1 MSEMPDEDTLT
12 KISLNDLNVK
22 KLYPPGIIVAYTIL
36 ANVPIGLV
44 LYGIN
49 IINRGFRTYGK
60 IVLWSGIISGIVL
73 SAMILFGNP
82 PRGLILIGIM
92 CGITIYKCESGPYR
106 KAIASGAQ
114 KAKWWPPLL
123 IVVAITIALLSYLY
137 LFPN

>member
-1 MSEMPDEDTLT
+1 MPDENALT
-12 KISLNDLNVK
+12 KISLNELNAK

-36 ANVPIGLV
+36 ANVPIGLI

-60 IVLWSGIISGIVL
+60 IVLWSGIICGIVL

-82 PRGLILIGIM
+82 PRGLILIGVM

-106 KAIASGAQ
+106 KAIAAGAQ

-123 IVVAITIALLSYLY
+123 ILMAMVMALLSYFYLY
-137 LFPN
+137 SN